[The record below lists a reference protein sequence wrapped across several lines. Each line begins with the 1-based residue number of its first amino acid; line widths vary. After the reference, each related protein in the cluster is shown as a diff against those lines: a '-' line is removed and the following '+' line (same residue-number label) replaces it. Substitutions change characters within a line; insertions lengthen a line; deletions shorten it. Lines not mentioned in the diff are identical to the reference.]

1 METNKKTT
9 LEAPQAETLLHK
21 KLSFAATE
29 AYKLLRTNLSFTLPE
44 SDKNC
49 RVIGVISSIRGE
61 GKSTTSINLSYTL
74 AETGKRVLLIDADL
88 RLPSVAKK
96 LEMRQVPG
104 LSDVL
109 VGSSELSDAI
119 EKSQELEN
127 WHVLSSGSIPPNP
140 TEMLGS
146 SHMVRLIE
154 NISENYDFII
164 LDLPPVNIVPDALIV
179 SPIVDGMVLVVRENL
194 LERRELNKCIR
205 QLELSD
211 VKVLGFV
218 MNATKEDRSSYSHY
232 RRYKR
237 DKYYKYY
244 NYKHYRYGG
253 DYAYGQPA
261 DGGEDDA

>member
-1 METNKKTT
+1 MKINKKHTPEDT
-9 LEAPQAETLLHK
+9 QSETLLHK

-61 GKSTTSINLSYTL
+61 GKSTTSINLSYAL

-88 RLPSVAKK
+88 RLPSVAKR
-96 LEMRQVPG
+96 LDVRQIPG
-104 LSDVL
+104 LSDIL
-109 VGSSELSDAI
+109 VGSSNASEAI
-119 EKSQELEN
+119 IHSPVLEN

-146 SHMVRLIE
+146 SHMARLIE
-154 NISENYDFII
+154 KISENYDFII

-179 SPIVDGMVLVVRENL
+179 SPFVDGMILVTRENY

-218 MNATKEDRSSYSHY
+218 MNATKEDKPAY
-232 RRYKR
+232 RRYKHG
-237 DKYYKYY
+237 KYYKYS
-244 NYKHYRYGG
+244 NYRNYRYGG
-253 DYAYGQPA
+253 DYAYERSSHG
-261 DGGEDDA
+261 DDENA